1 MLGALKAQAA
11 LNNPGRN
18 SNVTGLIVSHRFNAK
33 YGKDF
38 VAAARRDGIDL
49 DLLVL
54 PPDAEARIDD
64 AAAARADIAYFSNDL
79 FPQFTKQFFSA
90 TRKAPALKWMQV
102 FNAGVDHPV
111 FASVLERGVRL
122 TTSSGTAAEP
132 IAQTAI
138 AGMLFLARNFPRWV
152 AGQHARQWNP
162 TLSAEFPRDL
172 RGQTMLIYGLGAIG
186 AEIARLAHLLGLK
199 VIGVRRS
206 AARVE
211 HLDEMHTPDKLDELL
226 PKSDWLVIACPL
238 TTETRGM
245 VNAALIAKLPRG
257 ARFINISR
265 GEVVDEPALIAAL
278 QSGQLGGAYLD
289 VFAQEPLAAE
299 SPLWD
304 LPNVIVTPHNS
315 SASAGNEPRINALF
329 LDNLKRWK
337 KNQPLVNEVTRL

>member
-1 MLGALKAQAA
+1 M
-11 LNNPGRN
+11 
-18 SNVTGLIVSHRFNAK
+18 TGLLVSHQFNAK
-33 YGKDF
+33 YGKDV
-38 VAAARRDGIDL
+38 VAAAKRDGIDIE
-49 DLLVL
+49 LLVL

-64 AAAARADIAYFSNDL
+64 AAAVRAEIAYFSSDL
-79 FPQFTKQFFSA
+79 FPQFAKQFFSA

-138 AGMLFLARNFPRWV
+138 AGLLSLARNFPRWL
-152 AGQHARQWNP
+152 AGQRERKWNP
-162 TLSAEFPRDL
+162 LPPAEFPRDL
-172 RGQTMLIYGLGAIG
+172 RGQTLLIYGLGAIG
-186 AEIARLAHLLGLK
+186 IEIARLAHLLGLN

-206 AARVE
+206 AVRIE
-211 HLDEMHTPDKLDELL
+211 HLDEMHTPDKLDALL
-226 PKSDWLVIACPL
+226 PKCDWLVIACPL

-245 VNAALIAKLPRG
+245 VNAALLAKLPRG

-278 QSGQLGGAYLD
+278 QSGHLGGAYLD
-289 VFAQEPLAAE
+289 VFAQEPLPVE

-315 SASAGNEPRINALF
+315 AASAGNDARINALF
-329 LDNLKRWK
+329 LDNLKHWK
-337 KNQPLVNEVTRL
+337 KNQPLVNEVTKI

>member
-1 MLGALKAQAA
+1 M
-11 LNNPGRN
+11 
-18 SNVTGLIVSHRFNAK
+18 TGLLVSHQFNAK
-33 YGKDF
+33 YGEDV
-38 VAAARRDGIDL
+38 VAAAKRDGIDI

-54 PPDAEARIDD
+54 PPDSEARIDD
-64 AAAARADIAYFSNDL
+64 AAVVRAEIAYFSSDL
-79 FPQFTKQFFSA
+79 FPQFAKQFFSA

-138 AGMLFLARNFPRWV
+138 AGLLLLARNFPRWL
-152 AGQHARQWNP
+152 AGQRERKWNP
-162 TLSAEFPRDL
+162 LPPTDFPRDL
-172 RGQTMLIYGLGAIG
+172 RGQTLLIYGLGPIG
-186 AEIARLAHLLGLK
+186 IEIARLAHLLGLK

-211 HLDEMHTPDKLDELL
+211 HLDEMHTPDKLGELL
-226 PKSDWLVIACPL
+226 PRCDWLVIACPL
-238 TTETRGM
+238 TAETRGM
-245 VNAALIAKLPRG
+245 VNAALLAKLPRG

-278 QSGQLGGAYLD
+278 QSGHLGGAYLD
-289 VFAQEPLAAE
+289 VFEHEPLPVD

-304 LPNVIVTPHNS
+304 LPNVVVTPHNS
-315 SASAGNEPRINALF
+315 SASTGNDPRINVLF

-337 KNQPLVNEVTRL
+337 ANQPLINEVTTL

>member
-1 MLGALKAQAA
+1 M
-11 LNNPGRN
+11 
-18 SNVTGLIVSHRFNAK
+18 TGLLVSHQFNAK
-33 YGKDF
+33 YGEDV
-38 VAAARRDGIDL
+38 VAAAKRDGIDI

-54 PPDAEARIDD
+54 PPDSEARIDD
-64 AAAARADIAYFSNDL
+64 AAVVRAEIAYFSSDL
-79 FPQFTKQFFSA
+79 FPQFAKQFFSA

-102 FNAGVDHPV
+102 FNAGGDHPV

-138 AGMLFLARNFPRWV
+138 AGLLLLARNFPRWL
-152 AGQHARQWNP
+152 AGQRERKWNP
-162 TLSAEFPRDL
+162 LPPTDFPRDL
-172 RGQTMLIYGLGAIG
+172 RGQTLLIYGLGPIG
-186 AEIARLAHLLGLK
+186 IEIARLAHLLGLK

-211 HLDEMHTPDKLDELL
+211 HLDEMHTPDKLGELL
-226 PKSDWLVIACPL
+226 PRCDWLVIACPL
-238 TTETRGM
+238 TAETRGM
-245 VNAALIAKLPRG
+245 VNAALLAKLPRG

-278 QSGQLGGAYLD
+278 QSGHLGGAYLD
-289 VFAQEPLAAE
+289 VFEHEPLPVD

-304 LPNVIVTPHNS
+304 LPNVVVTPHNS
-315 SASAGNEPRINALF
+315 SASTGNDPRINVLF

-337 KNQPLVNEVTRL
+337 ANQPLINEVTTL